1 MIKCVLIVSSLLKQK
16 HPMKKI
22 ILIGIIITVLGST
35 LNQARLGIDDQRMLK
50 FLGYYENY
58 ERIRFN

>member
-1 MIKCVLIVSSLLKQK
+1 MSESLKLVKSSF
-16 HPMKKI
+16 PTMKKI

-35 LNQARLGIDDQRMLK
+35 LNQARLGIDDQRMFK

-58 ERIRFN
+58 ERIKFN